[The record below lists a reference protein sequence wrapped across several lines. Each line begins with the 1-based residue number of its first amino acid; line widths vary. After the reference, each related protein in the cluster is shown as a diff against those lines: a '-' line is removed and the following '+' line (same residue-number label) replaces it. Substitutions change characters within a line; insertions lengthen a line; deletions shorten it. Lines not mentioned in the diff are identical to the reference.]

1 MTLFLK
7 SVAEAQLFP
16 GMLRMSLYG
25 LFPVQRS
32 VLKAA
37 GTGESV
43 WLQESAAVRR
53 DGWVVPATPVSKDQG
68 PRMHQCT
75 LQASFLLCLSS
86 FFHCSLQTLFCVC
99 CVSLDL
105 TVKINGSG
113 ISLPNHPEWYELH
126 ASVCRSKVFSVVAF
140 PDVTWKHSVVSG
152 FTSSSQLTWG
162 FFQMIKNTFFVS
174 FVCFCLSAVA
184 VCAKPCLNGGKC
196 ISPDKCRCRPPF
208 SGPRCEERKKSH

>member
-53 DGWVVPATPVSKDQG
+53 DGWVVPATPVSKDQAQVCISALYKH
-68 PRMHQCT
+68 R
-75 LQASFLLCLSS
+75 F
-86 FFHCSLQTLFCVC
+86 FCVSRPSFTAPSKLC
-99 CVSLDL
+99 FVFVVCPW
-105 TVKINGSG
+105 
-113 ISLPNHPEWYELH
+113 ISL
-126 ASVCRSKVFSVVAF
+126 
-140 PDVTWKHSVVSG
+140 
-152 FTSSSQLTWG
+152 
-162 FFQMIKNTFFVS
+162 
-174 FVCFCLSAVA
+174 
-184 VCAKPCLNGGKC
+184 
-196 ISPDKCRCRPPF
+196 
-208 SGPRCEERKKSH
+208 